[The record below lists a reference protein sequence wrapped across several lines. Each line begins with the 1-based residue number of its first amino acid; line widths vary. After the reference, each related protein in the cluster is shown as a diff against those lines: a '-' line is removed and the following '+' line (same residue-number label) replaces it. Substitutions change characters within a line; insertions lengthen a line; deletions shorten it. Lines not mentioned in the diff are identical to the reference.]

1 MSEVRNI
8 QNFVERTFARTKY
21 RWDNKI
27 KIPHSGLTL
36 LYCGLNTV
44 ISLHVQQQTVQY
56 SGCNTDIV
64 LGDAGIQAGG
74 KAQSST
80 QTSGSV
86 WHCLI
91 ICHMP
96 RLFLEAVI

>member
-1 MSEVRNI
+1 LWTEHC
-8 QNFVERTFARTKY
+8 
-21 RWDNKI
+21 NKSSCSTATEYYLDQVSDS
-27 KIPHSGLTL
+27 PAESA
-36 LYCGLNTV
+36 
-44 ISLHVQQQTVQY
+44 TVQY

-74 KAQSST
+74 KEQSSA

-91 ICHMP
+91 ICHIP
-96 RLFLEAVI
+96 RLFLEALI